1 MTLKLP
7 EGLRKR
13 LKTPLGDFITNSSSL
28 KGKTLVCVGDQTSKE
43 ALAMGFKPKVCI
55 YDGMIQRKAVELP
68 EEIKKFKAFE
78 ISVENQP
85 GGISREALK
94 AVEKALKSKGEFKI
108 KVNGEEDLLTL
119 PAVKYAPLGSIVL
132 YGQPNEGL
140 VGVEVNEA
148 NKKKIEAMLREME
161 DGC

>member
-1 MTLKLP
+1 
-7 EGLRKR
+7 
-13 LKTPLGDFITNSSSL
+13 
-28 KGKTLVCVGDQTSKE
+28 
-43 ALAMGFKPKVCI
+43 
-55 YDGMIQRKAVELP
+55 MIQRKAVELP